1 MSIDSTTKMTA
12 RQYALL
18 GEDPPGVRLE
28 LVEGEIIVSPSPQPL
43 HSHVDK
49 RLSRILL
56 NHIIDNDLGDLLGD
70 TDTVLDEFN
79 VRRPDLL
86 YFTKAQIALINMK
99 KPIRTMPELCVE
111 IISPSSDT
119 VDRRDKFRQYATARI
134 PHYWII
140 DPDER
145 TIEAFNLEG
154 PEYQPAGQGRGHDI
168 VSFAPFPDL
177 AIHLDEL
184 WPPGQP

>member
-1 MSIDSTTKMTA
+1 MSMFSTTKMTA
-12 RQYALL
+12 RQFSLL
-18 GEDPPGVRLE
+18 GEDPPGVHLE
-28 LVEGEIIVSPSPQPL
+28 LVEGEIAVSPSPQPL
-43 HSHVDK
+43 HSRVDK

-56 NHIIDNDLGDLLGD
+56 NYIVDNDLGDLLGD

-111 IISPSSDT
+111 IISLSSDT

-134 PHYWII
+134 AHYWII
-140 DPDER
+140 NPDER
-145 TIEAFNLEG
+145 TIEAFILDG
-154 PEYQPAGQGRGHDI
+154 SEYQSAGQGRDQDI
-168 VSFAPFPDL
+168 VRFAPFPDL

-184 WPPGQP
+184 WPPTHT